1 MGLLDR
7 IRSAAR
13 ESRGSVLVLVAL
25 FAPVA
30 VLLCAFVI
38 DIGNGWWHQRHLQV
52 QADAAALAAADD
64 LSGCG
69 SSPATA
75 NSLAT
80 SAAQTYG
87 GVGGTS
93 PFNVQVGGA
102 HSGSVYQRINQPNF
116 QGQPAVDSTFAGG
129 YVSPC
134 DAQMVDVKM
143 TETNLPFFLPVFKS
157 VLNVFPFINAQARVE
172 LKELTTVNA
181 GQLPVAVND
190 VKFRYAEAY
199 FINENTGTQLVP
211 GGVAL
216 QENPTASNG
225 LDVWSNAAAPY
236 SLTVPADPGATG
248 TPPNLTYPDADV
260 GVRIALAG
268 SVAPTNNMA
277 TTCAAAGTMCFDDS
291 SPNAQLLDVHGYS
304 TTGNGSPTAPVNHG
318 VIMTPTPGGCDQYY
332 TVATSTCNDGLQ
344 ATLDLG
350 NNLNGVVVNAVVGGT
365 TYTLTCPNPT
375 GNPKLT
381 TCTTNGYPIP
391 IAAGSGRSSVGL
403 QVVYT
408 QGQGKNKTVTTT
420 TIQNAQSTYAGS
432 GASNTSGPIQAA
444 TLSVGGTSDTSALA
458 EGTPTPVVVTLGI
471 TPSISVAQPTDPP
484 ITMRFDGVGSQNQSV
499 TCTPVT
505 TPQNFDA
512 WGASL
517 ATGCQ
522 GPYQVNQALSCPDTN
537 TPVDCAPPA
546 TGNQTNKVAKA
557 LNYRILGSTSPTACT
572 APNHWPNYQPGDP
585 RIVSVFITPYN
596 SFSGSG
602 SSTSFPIQDFAAF
615 YVTGWAAQGQGNNN
629 PCQGNGDDTAPA
641 GTMVG
646 HFIHYV
652 QPPSN
657 GSGGTQTCAPNSLS
671 ECVAVMT
678 R

>member
-1 MGLLDR
+1 
-7 IRSAAR
+7 
-13 ESRGSVLVLVAL
+13 VLVLVAL
-25 FAPVA
+25 FAPAA

-38 DIGNGWWHQRHLQV
+38 DIGNGWWHQRHLQM
-52 QADAAALAAADD
+52 QADAAALAAAQDM
-64 LSGCG
+64 
-69 SSPATA
+69 SPC
-75 NSLAT
+75 SD
-80 SAAQTYG
+80 SAVSTDAHQYG
-87 GVGGTS
+87 GLTWSANAQIGGTS
-93 PFNVQVGGA
+93 GA
-102 HSGSVYQRINQPNF
+102 NTHQLINSPNF
-116 QGQPAVDSTFAGG
+116 WNQSPVDSTFAGG
-129 YVSPC
+129 ANASPC
-134 DAQMVDVKM
+134 AAQMVDVKM
-143 TETNLPFFLPVFKS
+143 TETNLPFFFPVFKR
-157 VLNVFPFINAQARVE
+157 VFNGFPYINAQARVE
-172 LKELTTVNA
+172 LKQLTVSA
-181 GQLPVAVND
+181 GQIPVAVND
-190 VKFRYAEAY
+190 VKFAYAEAY
-199 FINENTGTQLVP
+199 FVNENTGAQLVP

-216 QENPTASNG
+216 QHSTPANG

-236 SLTVPADPGATG
+236 SLTVPADPAATG
-248 TPPNLTYPDADV
+248 TPPNLTHPDSDI

-268 SVAPTNNMA
+268 STPPTNNMA
-277 TTCAAAGTMCFDDS
+277 STCATAGTMCFDGS
-291 SPNAQLLDVHGYS
+291 SANAQLLDVHGYNP
-304 TTGNGSPTAPVNHG
+304 TGTGSPTAPVNHG

-332 TVATSTCNDGLQ
+332 TVSTSTCNDGLQ

-350 NNLNGVVVNAVVGGT
+350 NNLNGVAVNAVVGGT
-365 TYTLTCPNPT
+365 TYPLTCPNPT

-381 TCTTNGYPIP
+381 TCTTTGYPIP
-391 IAAGSGRSSVGL
+391 IATGSGRTSVDL

-432 GASNTSGPIQAA
+432 SASNTSGPIQAV

-458 EGTPTPVVVTLGI
+458 EGMAAPVVVTLGI
-471 TPSISVAQPTDPP
+471 TPSVSVAQPGDPA

-499 TCTPVT
+499 SCTPVT

-522 GPYQVNQALSCPDTN
+522 GPFAVNPTLRCPDTA
-537 TPVDCAPPA
+537 TPVDCVPPA

-557 LNYRILGSTSPTACT
+557 LNYRILGNVSPTVCS
-572 APNHWPNYQPGDP
+572 APNHWPNYTDGDP

-602 SSTSFPIQDFAAF
+602 SSTSYPIQDFAAF

-629 PCQGNGDDTAPA
+629 PCQGNGDDTAPP

-652 QPPSN
+652 QPYNN
-657 GSGGTQTCAPNSLS
+657 GSGGTQTCVPNSLS